1 MQQPYTFTLESIL
14 DIDGADE
21 VEEQT
26 LINETT
32 KEQFSVEKEE
42 DEGFA
47 GIFDIIIKRC
57 MKTKKKD

>member
-42 DEGFA
+42 NEEVATVFT
-47 GIFDIIIKRC
+47 ITIERC
-57 MKTKKKD
+57 MKPEKN